1 MKKFLCFLLGLTI
14 AVGASAGVNPLRDY
28 KPPKQTDRW
37 AKHHAKGQKA
47 ANVAK
52 PRSSSPDIISTLPEG
67 ESRYYTR
74 SGNGLEWYYDQ
85 ELNRMMVRV
94 TEQNGTVRIVYAPD
108 GETVYIKDPVYGF
121 QNGTW
126 VRGTITGN
134 KITVPLG
141 QCLYHDDDPDYPFN
155 LLLEWGT
162 SIEHSYAGYDFVQ
175 DETVTEVTYTING
188 DNISLDNTSPGVD
201 GVGAVGLA
209 VMRDTDHDQLGMDW
223 GTEYTLTDAPPVDYD
238 QPTGELVTYM
248 YTCNYYDL
256 DDNEVYNGTSIAH
269 FVYAPDGETVYL
281 QFWNGAPWL
290 TGTITG
296 NKIHMPLGQY
306 IYYVSDEYGEYG
318 EIFAWGTVAL
328 PPDEGKDGIF
338 VQDNSVTEVTFTI
351 NDGGVITLDNTD
363 GGVDGIGAVG
373 MALITDDGEYA
384 YYLEWNSTFT
394 PYVEPTVITEQPEG
408 KLVTYQRSGYMVY
421 GNDIYNQEGDVDIV
435 YAPDGETVYIKNLIY
450 FDDFGTWVRGTIE
463 NGKLHVP
470 LGQYI
475 YLDDGYGF
483 FIGWGQSYLDSNN
496 NWRLN
501 YDPTVT
507 EATYTIDGGYITLDN
522 SSFGPDD
529 GPDGATGLAIVVDVQ
544 PDYLFQVEVG
554 TQFYAPTAITE
565 QPEGE
570 LVQYV
575 RHGNWIYESGSI
587 VPISG
592 LVDIVYAPDGETVYI
607 KDPIYYSKNG
617 TWVKGT
623 LDDDVITVPLGQ
635 ILSTEGKYN
644 TILAWGKSAYST
656 NSYRFEFTPLDD
668 KTAIQYMIYGDE
680 IDMVDGWQE
689 SWSTYYG
696 PTAMEEVSE
705 YALGVEYE
713 SYFTLY
719 DGPTVIYD
727 QPAGQLVTYQRTGS
741 GFYRNE
747 EVRKKANG
755 DRYINAPEIKSQESK
770 AYVVYAPDGQTV
782 YLKDPV
788 YCGYQYNRGNWVQG
802 TLSADGTKIT
812 VPLGQYVS
820 WDYEYSY
827 GDRLAWGSTTLQ
839 DLNPDDEY
847 GTFDLIFTLDDNVTE
862 VTYTIANGC
871 ISLDNSSG
879 GSHQAFDALL
889 EQYYNGD
896 IDDETFEQLA
906 MPMFEIAGL
915 VYIDMSDEWT
925 GESNWGTMY
934 VSKHPTTLPDPV
946 ILEWIDYGNENGSNR
961 LEVEVPTVDTDGL
974 PIFEDALSYSIY
986 TDNDKLYTFPASQYG
1001 LDEDVTE
1008 VTADMWNEITWT
1020 LRPGAVRFYRT
1031 NAEGYE
1037 PFFNWRI
1044 GIQFHYTVDGV
1055 KNSTNIVYLEVFEKP
1070 DDSVPGD
1077 ADGDGVTD
1085 INDVTALIDY
1095 LLGLSLDNFNAVNAD
1110 VDEDGEISIND
1121 VTYLIDMLLGII

>member
-1 MKKFLCFLLGLTI
+1 MRMKKFLFLLLGLTF

-28 KPPKQTDRW
+28 KPPKQANRW
-37 AKHHAKGQKA
+37 AHHQAKDRKA

-52 PRSSSPDIISTLPEG
+52 PKSSSPDIISSLPEG

-108 GETVYIKDPVYGF
+108 GETVYIKDPVYGC

-175 DETVTEVTYTING
+175 DETVTEATYTING

-209 VMRDTDHDQLGMDW
+209 VMRDTDHNQLGMDW
-223 GTEYTLTDAPPVDYD
+223 GTEYTLTDAPPVNYD
-238 QPTGELVTYM
+238 QPAGEVAAYM
-248 YTCNYYDL
+248 YTCNYYDF
-256 DDNEVYNGTSIAH
+256 DEYEVNYGTSIAH
-269 FVYAPDGETVYL
+269 FVYAPDGETVYM
-281 QFWNGAPWL
+281 QFFNDGPWL

-306 IYYVSDEYGEYG
+306 TYYDESKEYGELY
-318 EIFAWGTVAL
+318 AWGTVAL
-328 PPDEGKDGIF
+328 PPDEGKDAIF
-338 VQDNSVTEVTFTI
+338 VQDNTVTEVTFTI

-373 MALITDDGEYA
+373 MAEITDDGEYC
-384 YYLEWNSTFT
+384 YYVEWNSTFT

-408 KLVTYQRSGYMVY
+408 ELVTYERSGYMVY
-421 GNDIYNQEGDVDIV
+421 NGYIYNQEGDVDIV
-435 YAPDGETVYIKNLIY
+435 YDPDGETVYIKNLIY

-475 YLDDGYGF
+475 YLDNGYGF
-483 FIGWGQSYLDSNN
+483 FIGWGQSYLDGNN
-496 NWRLN
+496 YWRLN

-507 EATYTIDGGYITLDN
+507 EATYTINGGYITLDN

-623 LDDDVITVPLGQ
+623 LFDDVITVPLGQ

-644 TILAWGKSAYST
+644 TVLAWGKSAYST

-680 IDMVDGWQE
+680 IDMVDGWKE

-727 QPAGQLVTYQRTGS
+727 QPAGQMVTYQRTGS

-747 EVRKKANG
+747 ELNKNTNG
-755 DRYINAPEIKSQESK
+755 NRDIDAPDIKSQESK
-770 AYVVYAPDGQTV
+770 AYVVYAADGQTV

-788 YCGYQYNRGNWVQG
+788 YCGYQYNRGTWVQG
-802 TLSADGTKIT
+802 TLSDNGTKIH

-820 WDYEYSY
+820 WDLDSES
-827 GDRLAWGSTTLQ
+827 GDMLAWMSTSLI
-839 DLNPDDEY
+839 DFEGNGNLGLGFSPD
-847 GTFDLIFTLDDNVTE
+847 FDMTE

-879 GSHQAFDALL
+879 GSVDEYWALV
-889 EQYYNGD
+889 EQYYND
-896 IDDETFEQLA
+896 EIDYETLEQLVA
-906 MPMFEIAGL
+906 PLFVTSGL
-915 VYIDMSDEWT
+915 AYINSEGDPT

-946 ILEWIDYGNENGSNR
+946 ILEWTDYGNENGSNR

-986 TDNDKLYTFPASQYG
+986 TDNDKLYTFPASLYG
-1001 LDEDVTE
+1001 LAEDVTE
-1008 VTADMWNEITWT
+1008 VTADMWNEITWK

-1031 NAEGYE
+1031 NAEGYDT
-1037 PFFNWRI
+1037 FFRWRI
-1044 GIQFHYTVDGV
+1044 GIQLHYTVDGV

-1070 DDSVPGD
+1070 NDDMPGD
-1077 ADGDGVTD
+1077 VDGSGNVDIDDITKMISKVLGGTVEGFIDANADLNGDHIID
-1085 INDVTALIDY
+1085 IDDVTIAINMV
-1095 LLGLSLDNFNAVNAD
+1095 LGNN
-1110 VDEDGEISIND
+1110 
-1121 VTYLIDMLLGII
+1121 